1 MRMGGRGAAQLIFQG
16 GIMRRATTHALRAC
30 ASATALLALATG
42 CSSDEQDDTKS
53 AAKKD
58 PGKTATEAVRAAV
71 AKVRGTSAGIHE
83 TVAIAKGEEV
93 YTISAKG
100 PFDLA
105 KDKGKLSVD
114 FPQGAIDN
122 VDEIF
127 DGDTVY
133 VTPVQGTDDGT
144 WGSVARDKVEAHALL
159 RAPLNDPEHYLRQ
172 ISAMRKV
179 ERFSSN
185 ETVGGALTTRY
196 RGSIDHATLTL
207 RLADK
212 PRKDAEKIRDVQ
224 GTDLPVFAD
233 AWVDRQGR
241 LVRLKMTY
249 RMATV
254 SVMTTV
260 TLSAFGKPVKV
271 TAPDTSRTVPATTKG
286 GVLLG

>member
-1 MRMGGRGAAQLIFQG
+1 
-16 GIMRRATTHALRAC
+16 MRRATTHALRAC
-30 ASATALLALATG
+30 ATATALLTLATG

-71 AKVRGTSAGIHE
+71 AKVRGTSADIHE
-83 TVAIAKGEEV
+83 TVAIAEGETR
-93 YTISAKG
+93 YTISADG

-114 FPQGAIDN
+114 FPGGAIDH

-127 DGDTVY
+127 DGDTIY
-133 VTPVQGTDDGT
+133 LSQVQGTDDGT
-144 WGSVARDKVEAHALL
+144 WGSVARDKVEAHYLL

-179 ERFSSN
+179 ERFGSD

-212 PRKDAEKIRDVQ
+212 PRKGAEKIRDVQ

-233 AWVDRQGR
+233 AWVDHQGR

-254 SVMTTV
+254 SVTTTM

-271 TAPDTSRTVPATTKG
+271 AAPGASRTVPATSKG